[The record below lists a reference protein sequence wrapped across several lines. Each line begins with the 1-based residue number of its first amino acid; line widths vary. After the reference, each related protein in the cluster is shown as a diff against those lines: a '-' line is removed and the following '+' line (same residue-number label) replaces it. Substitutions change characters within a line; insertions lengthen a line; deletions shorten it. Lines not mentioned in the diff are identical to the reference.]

1 MHPVPILHEERNMY
15 SPFTSS
21 QLAERAVYRRAVEA
35 INWGMPAVN
44 FDLMLQAMIGSVR
57 GKPDQIVEC
66 SGLPDWKL
74 QTLTANLGV
83 IYLNLSSTTP
93 GMPDRWCR
101 LPAPSWMPGGRVDRG
116 KGGK

>member
-1 MHPVPILHEERNMY
+1 M
-15 SPFTSS
+15 
-21 QLAERAVYRRAVEA
+21 YRRAVEA

-74 QTLTANLGV
+74 HTLTANLGV
-83 IYLNLSSTTP
+83 IYLKPFLNNTRDAGPMVSFT
-93 GMPDRWCR
+93 GAIMDAWQ
-101 LPAPSWMPGGRVDRG
+101 AG
-116 KGGK
+116 